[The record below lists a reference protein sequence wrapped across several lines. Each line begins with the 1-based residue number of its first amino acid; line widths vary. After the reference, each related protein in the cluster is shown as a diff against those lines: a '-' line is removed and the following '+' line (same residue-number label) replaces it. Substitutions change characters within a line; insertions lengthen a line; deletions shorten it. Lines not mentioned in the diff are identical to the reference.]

1 MDFKVYLSHRR
12 LERALR
18 RWMVQ
23 RKRKAVAFS
32 QVINAV
38 RQEPRAGLK
47 LSGHSYRLH
56 CNGVL
61 CPDLLSFSFRW
72 QAFLHPTLGYK
83 TPLYLETHTNTN

>member
-23 RKRKAVAFS
+23 RKRKAVSFS

-38 RQEPRAGLK
+38 QQEPRAGLK

-61 CPDLLSFSFRW
+61 CPDLLSC
-72 QAFLHPTLGYK
+72 FLSDGRHFCTQLWAIK
-83 TPLYLETHTNTN
+83 PLFI